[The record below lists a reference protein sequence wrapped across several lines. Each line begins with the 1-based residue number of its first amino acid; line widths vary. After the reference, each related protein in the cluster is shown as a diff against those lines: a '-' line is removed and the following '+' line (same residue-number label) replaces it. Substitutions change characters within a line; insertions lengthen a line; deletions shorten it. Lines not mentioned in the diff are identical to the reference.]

1 MPANDPHFTPSAA
14 TAPLPQRRLR
24 VCLLNPTHTA
34 IGSRIPDDHLPPL
47 GLLSVGGPLV
57 DDGFAVRLVDADRQ
71 GLNAQQAVAAVLA
84 EPVDVVMMGH
94 SGSSSAHVTVVNLAL
109 RLKRLHPKLLIVYGG
124 VHPTY
129 HWREVIAQCDAIDFV
144 VRGEGERT
152 TRELMRAL
160 DTGGDWRRLRGIAW
174 REARG
179 PVASAQAPLLENLDE
194 WRVGWELID
203 HAEYSYWGGL
213 RAVVVQFSRG
223 CPYQCNYCGQR
234 GFWTRWRH
242 RDPVRF
248 AAELAR
254 LHREHGVQLINF
266 ADELPT
272 GSRKAW
278 LAFLEALIA
287 QNVPLTLV
295 GSTRAGD
302 IVRDADILHLYKRAG
317 VIRFLLGIES
327 YREATLNAIRKGTT
341 ASEDREAIRLLRQHG
356 ILSMATCVVGF
367 DEQRDADFVRT
378 WRHLVAYDPDQ
389 IQTLYA
395 TPHRWTPFYDTV
407 TERRVI
413 EPDTRKWDYKHQ
425 VLQTPGVPAWRVFA
439 WVKFIEVAVQLRPKA
454 LWRTWFNRDPD
465 QAHAMR
471 WYTAMGRRVW
481 FHDLAEFLFRR
492 RHLARPPTLADYAGP
507 SMAQEEYAMAVPRRA
522 GGGRL
527 QVLPARLE
535 PTTHDVARKVF
546 LKIDNAANMDIM
558 RSHAVRVASSRRS
571 LGQGPAHPG

>member
-1 MPANDPHFTPSAA
+1 MNNVSSIR
-14 TAPLPQRRLR
+14 APRRHLR
-24 VCLLNPTHTA
+24 ICLLNPTHTA
-34 IGSRIPDDHLPPL
+34 IGSRIPSDHLPPL
-47 GLLSVGGPLV
+47 GLLAVGGPLL
-57 DDGFAVRLVDADRQ
+57 DDGFAVRLVDADRA
-71 GLNAQQAVAAVLA
+71 GLDARQTLVAVLA

-94 SGSSSAHVTVVNLAL
+94 SGSSSAHRTVLNLAL
-109 RLKRLHPKLLIVYGG
+109 RLKRLHPRLIIVCGG

-129 HWREVIAQCDAIDFV
+129 HWQETLAQCKAIDFV

-152 TRELMRAL
+152 TRDLLRLL
-160 DTGGDWRRLRGIAW
+160 DAGADWRQLPGIAW
-174 REARG
+174 READG
-179 PVASAQAPLLENLDE
+179 PAASAKATMLECLDD
-194 WRVGWELID
+194 WRVGWELIA
-203 HAEYSYWGGL
+203 HENYSYWGGM

-223 CPYQCNYCGQR
+223 CPYLCSYCGQR

-242 RDPVRF
+242 RDPARF

-278 LAFLEALIA
+278 RAFLEALIA

-327 YREATLNAIRKGTT
+327 YSQATLAAIRKGATQ
-341 ASEDREAIRLLRQHG
+341 SEDREAIRLLRQHG
-356 ILSMATCVVGF
+356 ILSMASCVVGF
-367 DEQRDADFVRT
+367 DERSDADFLRT
-378 WRHLVAYDPDQ
+378 LRHLRDYDPDQ

-395 TPHRWTPFYDTV
+395 TPHRWTPFYGEV
-407 TERRVI
+407 ARRRVL

-425 VLQTPGVPAWRVFA
+425 VLETPGVPAWRVFA

-454 LWRTWFNRDPD
+454 LWRTFFNRDPD

-471 WYTAMGRRVW
+471 WYTAIGRKVW
-481 FHDLAEFLFRR
+481 FHELAEFLFRR
-492 RHLARPPTLADYAGP
+492 RHFQAPPALEDLAGS
-507 SMAQEEYAMAVPRRA
+507 SMADEEESMAVGRA
-522 GGGRL
+522 RGR
-527 QVLPARLE
+527 VVRL
-535 PTTHDVARKVF
+535 VAQR
-546 LKIDNAANMDIM
+546 
-558 RSHAVRVASSRRS
+558 
-571 LGQGPAHPG
+571 